1 MEDLG
6 LSPNFS
12 KDLFHLANMNHS
24 SSVYTENNE
33 FNTVNDKLAG

>member
-12 KDLFHLANMNHS
+12 KDRFHLANMSHS
-24 SSVYTENNE
+24 PSVHTENNE
-33 FNTVNDKLAG
+33 LNAVKDELAG